1 MSKAFG
7 KTVSIIALSLAFT
20 ALGTLAASAASEG
33 YWPRNS
39 SGYTFPSPAFHGSR
53 LSQLR
58 AVAVPVPERRR
69 RLMLRQPSGEDCE
82 AYPTLKGRTPVLAP
96 RA

>member
-7 KTVSIIALSLAFT
+7 TTVSIIALSLAFT

-39 SGYTFPSPAFHGSR
+39 SGYTFP
-53 LSQLR
+53 
-58 AVAVPVPERRR
+58 
-69 RLMLRQPSGEDCE
+69 
-82 AYPTLKGRTPVLAP
+82 AP
-96 RA
+96 RFTAPAYNNSEQSPFPFQNGGGG